1 MFFWILP
8 WIISYGQKTLFL
20 IMVNFLRTQVMKKSE
35 TWLTA
40 SSCLI
45 LKTLCCKISKF
56 NPYRRK
62 ISRQVTPRS
71 LYWTRWMHAL
81 TRERQC
87 SCRQCPCRDNASVFT
102 CTSGRGSL
110 TLLENKGYGVLHE
123 LYNDLRWSRLTRI
136 STCRLH
142 HNRFIVAH
150 VWQLNRCSILTLG
163 WHDHP

>member
-40 SSCLI
+40 SLCLI

-87 SCRQCPCRDNASVFT
+87 PCRQCPRRDNASVFT

-110 TLLENKGYGVLHE
+110 IGL
-123 LYNDLRWSRLTRI
+123 S
-136 STCRLH
+136 
-142 HNRFIVAH
+142 
-150 VWQLNRCSILTLG
+150 SILGGSMSKSLSAWWWPQIHTKGFEEEGLD
-163 WHDHP
+163 WEVYE

>member
-40 SSCLI
+40 SLCLI

-62 ISRQVTPRS
+62 ISREVAPAKRILNANDARVDNETA
-71 LYWTRWMHAL
+71 HADADG
-81 TRERQC
+81 TESRRC
-87 SCRQCPCRDNASVFT
+87 SCSHVHKWKGVLNWNCQSYFQMWILCPCWATSTTCSFDRVPVSKVKPFSVQ
-102 CTSGRGSL
+102 S
-110 TLLENKGYGVLHE
+110 
-123 LYNDLRWSRLTRI
+123 
-136 STCRLH
+136 
-142 HNRFIVAH
+142 
-150 VWQLNRCSILTLG
+150 
-163 WHDHP
+163 